1 VNLRPERPADFDA
14 IRALHLAA
22 FAPSTI
28 EAAIADDLRRA
39 QDHVPELCLVATQ
52 NGTLLGHVMLSHAHV
67 GEEAALALGPIGVDP
82 AQQQQGIGSALMHEA
97 IERASRTEYP
107 LIALLGHPA
116 YYPRFGFRPA
126 EATYG
131 ITTHY
136 DAPPEAWMAL
146 ALPAFAPHIRGA
158 FRYAPAF
165 EGE

>member
-1 VNLRPERPADFDA
+1 VRLRPEAAPDFDA

-22 FAPSTI
+22 FAPSEL
-28 EAAIADDLRRA
+28 EAVIADDLRRA
-39 QDHVPELCLVATQ
+39 NDHVPDLCLVALDDTAIV
-52 NGTLLGHVMLSHAHV
+52 GHVMLSHAHV
-67 GEEAALALGPIGVDP
+67 EEHPVLALGPIGVVP
-82 AQQQQGIGSALMHEA
+82 ARQGHGIGGALMDEA

-126 EATYG
+126 EAAFG

-136 DAPPEAWMAL
+136 PAPPEAWMTL
-146 ALPAFAPHIRGA
+146 ALPAYTPHIRGA

-165 EGE
+165 GD